1 MTKIG
6 VLEIVVTISML
17 PLPLVLLWIAVVT
30 HIALDKLECIFSES
44 RLVKYNRDMF
54 RGLGL
59 PGKVIRCGA
68 IFMMCMRPD
77 WHESKGLL
85 RRFELVGMT
94 RRMKWT
100 IYPPFLALSV
110 LTIAAMISAA
120 ILRFHPT

>member
-1 MTKIG
+1 VIEMG
-6 VLEIVVTISML
+6 ALEIVVTISML
-17 PLPLVLLWIAVVT
+17 PLPFVLLWVAVVT
-30 HIALDKLECIFSES
+30 HITLDKLECIFSES
-44 RLVKYNRDMF
+44 RLVKYNRDML

-85 RRFELVGMT
+85 RRGELAGMT

-110 LTIAAMISAA
+110 LTVAAMISGA

>member
-1 MTKIG
+1 MIEMG
-6 VLEIVVTISML
+6 ALEIVVTISML
-17 PLPLVLLWIAVVT
+17 PLPFVLLWVAVVT
-30 HIALDKLECIFSES
+30 HITLDKLECIFSES
-44 RLVKYNRDMF
+44 RLVKYNRDML

-85 RRFELVGMT
+85 RRGELAGMT

-110 LTIAAMISAA
+110 LTVAAMISGA